1 LAFNFA
7 FAAVAAARVRVA
19 QGLTTFEIKPGFI
32 EQKSGF
38 IH

>member
-7 FAAVAAARVRVA
+7 FAAVAAAGVRVA
-19 QGLTTFEIKPGFI
+19 RGLTNSEIKPGFI
-32 EQKSGF
+32 ERKSGF

>member
-7 FAAVAAARVRVA
+7 FAAGVRVA
-19 QGLTTFEIKPGFI
+19 QGLTNSETKPGFI